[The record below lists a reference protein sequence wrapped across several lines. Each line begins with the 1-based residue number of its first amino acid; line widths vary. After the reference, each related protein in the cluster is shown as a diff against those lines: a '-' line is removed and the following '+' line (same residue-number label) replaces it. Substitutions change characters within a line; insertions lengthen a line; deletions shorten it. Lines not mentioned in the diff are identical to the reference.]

1 MSYRSFEGSP
11 PVTSLPRR
19 ADVAVVGGGV
29 VGLCAAYE
37 LAAHGREVVVI
48 DRGPIARGSA
58 AGNAGLVT
66 PSHLIP
72 MAAPGVLSGV
82 VRGMIRRT
90 GPVTVRPSIDP
101 AYLRWMVRFA
111 RNCTARAAHAGS
123 VALRDLGFLS
133 ADLVV
138 DWIER
143 DGIDCDYR
151 KLGLLYVYGDE
162 AAFAA
167 GRHEADTME
176 RYGVTVERY
185 GAAELHELEPALDEK
200 VIGGFRCVDDAGLD
214 PARFMSGIVSVLS
227 GRGVAFVPHTGLM
240 DLRTSG
246 GAVDRLVTSRGDL
259 VADEVVIATGAWTPG
274 VAALLGESVPVQAG
288 KGYSM
293 TVAAPSQGPRN
304 NLLIGDR
311 WVAVNPI
318 GDKLRMS
325 GWLELG
331 RLDTRPSLRRLAQ
344 IEANAR
350 SRVRLDPEL
359 TVLERWAGLR
369 PVTPD
374 GLPIIGRSP
383 GWANVTYAVGH
394 GKLGLSLGPVTG
406 RLVAQIVCDRPTDL
420 ALDPVSP
427 RRFS

>member
-1 MSYRSFEGSP
+1 
-11 PVTSLPRR
+11 
-19 ADVAVVGGGV
+19 
-29 VGLCAAYE
+29 
-37 LAAHGREVVVI
+37 
-48 DRGPIARGSA
+48 
-58 AGNAGLVT
+58 
-66 PSHLIP
+66 

-101 AYLRWMVRFA
+101 AYLRWMVRFV
-111 RNCTARAAHAGS
+111 RNCTSRAADAGA
-123 VALRDLGFLS
+123 VALSALGVLS
-133 ADLVV
+133 AEMVA
-138 DWIER
+138 DWIQSDE
-143 DGIDCDYR
+143 IDCDYR
-151 KLGLLYVYGDE
+151 RLGLLYVYGNP
-162 AAFAA
+162 AALAA
-167 GRHEADTME
+167 GLHEADTME
-176 RYGVTVERY
+176 RYGVTIERY
-185 GAAELHELEPALDEK
+185 GIAELRELEPTLNEK
-200 VIGGFRCVDDAGLD
+200 IVGGFRCVDDAGLD

-227 GRGVAFVPHTGLM
+227 ERGVAFVPQTGLL
-240 DLRTSG
+240 DFRTSG
-246 GAVDRLVTSRGDL
+246 GAVERLMTSRGDL
-259 VADEVVIATGAWTPG
+259 EADEVVIATGAWTPR

-383 GWANVTYAVGH
+383 GWRNVTYAVGH

-406 RLVAQIVCDRPTDL
+406 RLVAQTVCNQPTELEL
-420 ALDPVSP
+420 APYSP
-427 RRFS
+427 RRFR

>member
-1 MSYRSFEGSP
+1 MPFPSSDGSP
-11 PVTSLPRR
+11 PVTSLPRC
-19 ADVAVVGGGV
+19 ADVAVIGGGV
-29 VGLCAAYE
+29 VGLCVAYE
-37 LAAHGREVVVI
+37 LAAHGRQVVVI
-48 DRGPIARGSA
+48 DGGPIARGSA
-58 AGNAGLVT
+58 AGNAGLIT

-101 AYLRWMVRFA
+101 SYLRWMVRFA
-111 RNCTARAAHAGS
+111 LNCTSRAAEAGA
-123 VALRDLGFLS
+123 VALRALGFLS
-133 ADLVV
+133 ADLAVE
-138 DWIER
+138 WIER
-143 DGIDCDYR
+143 DGIECGYR
-151 KLGLLYVYGDE
+151 RLGLYYVYGDPG
-162 AAFAA
+162 AFAA
-167 GRHEADTME
+167 ARHEADTME
-176 RYGVTVERY
+176 RHGVAIERY
-185 GAAELHELEPALDEK
+185 GAAELREREPALDEGI
-200 VIGGFRCVDDAGLD
+200 IGGFRCVDDAGLD
-214 PARFMSGIVSVLS
+214 PARFMAGIVSVLS
-227 GRGVAFVPHTGLM
+227 GRGVVFVPRTRLL
-240 DLRTSG
+240 DFRTSD

-259 VADEVVIATGAWTPG
+259 AADEVVIATGAWTPG
-274 VAALLGESVPVQAG
+274 VATLLGESVPIQAG

-293 TVAAPSQGPRN
+293 TVAAPRQGPRT

-311 WVAVNPI
+311 WVAVNPM
-318 GDKLRMS
+318 GDLLRMS

-344 IEANAR
+344 IEANVR

-383 GWANVTYAVGH
+383 GWRNVTYAVGH

-406 RLVAQIVCDRPTDL
+406 RLVAQVVCDRPTDL
-420 ALDPVSP
+420 ELDPFSP

>member
-11 PVTSLPRR
+11 PVTSLPGR
-19 ADVAVVGGGV
+19 ADVAVIGGGV

-37 LAAHGREVVVI
+37 LAAHGRQVVVI

-58 AGNAGLVT
+58 AGNAGLIT

-111 RNCTARAAHAGS
+111 RNCTSRAAQAGA
-123 VALRDLGFLS
+123 VALRALGFLS
-133 ADLVV
+133 ADLAAE
-138 DWIER
+138 WIGRE
-143 DGIDCDYR
+143 GIECGYR
-151 KLGLLYVYGDE
+151 KLGLLCVYGDP

-167 GRHEADTME
+167 ARHEADTME
-176 RYGVTVERY
+176 RHGVTIERY
-185 GAAELHELEPALDEK
+185 GAAELREREPALDEG

-227 GRGVAFVPHTGLM
+227 GRGVVFVPHTGLL
-240 DLRTSG
+240 DFRTSDG
-246 GAVDRLVTSRGDL
+246 GVDRLVTSRGDL

-274 VAALLGESVPVQAG
+274 VAALLGESVPIQAG

-293 TVAAPSQGPRN
+293 TVAAPRHGPRN

-311 WVAVNPI
+311 WVAVNPM
-318 GDKLRMS
+318 GDLLRMS

-344 IEANAR
+344 IEASVR

-383 GWANVTYAVGH
+383 GWRNVTYAVGH

-420 ALDPVSP
+420 ELDPVSP
-427 RRFS
+427 RRFR

>member
-1 MSYRSFEGSP
+1 MSYRSSEVSP
-11 PVTSLPRR
+11 PVRSLPRN
-19 ADVAVVGGGV
+19 ADVVVVGGGV
-29 VGLCAAYE
+29 VGLCSAYE
-37 LAAHGREVVVI
+37 LAAHGRQVVVI
-48 DRGPIARGSA
+48 DEGPIARGSA
-58 AGNAGLVT
+58 AGNAGLIT

-72 MAAPGVLSGV
+72 MAAPGVMSGV

-101 AYLRWMVRFA
+101 SYLRWMVRFA
-111 RNCTARAAHAGS
+111 RNCNSRAADAGT
-123 VALRDLGFLS
+123 VVLRALGFRS
-133 ADLVV
+133 ADLVAE
-138 DWIER
+138 WIER
-143 DGIDCDYR
+143 DEIKCDYR

-167 GRHEADTME
+167 GRHEAETME
-176 RYGVTVERY
+176 RYGVTIERY
-185 GAAELHELEPALDEK
+185 DTAQIRELEPALNEE
-200 VIGGFRCVDDAGLD
+200 VLGGFRCVDDAGLD

-227 GRGVAFVPHTGLM
+227 ARGVVFVPHTRLL
-240 DLRTSG
+240 DFRTSG
-246 GAVDRLVTSRGDL
+246 GTVDRLVTSRGDL
-259 VADEVVIATGAWTPG
+259 TADEVVIATGAWTPR
-274 VAALLGESVPVQAG
+274 VASLLGESVPIQAG

-293 TVAAPSQGPRN
+293 TVAAPRQGPRN

-318 GDKLRMS
+318 GDKLRLS

-344 IEANAR
+344 VEANAR

-374 GLPIIGRSP
+374 GLPMIGRSS
-383 GWANVTYAVGH
+383 GWRNVTYAVGH
-394 GKLGLSLGPVTG
+394 GKLGLSHGPLTG
-406 RLVAQIVCDRPTDL
+406 RLVAQIICDRPTDL
-420 ALDPVSP
+420 DLEPFSP
-427 RRFS
+427 RRFG